1 MRLPQKV
8 AVVTGGA
15 SGIGRA
21 ICDLF
26 AQEGASLV
34 VADTDSEGGE
44 ETSRRINSAG
54 GQAIFARM
62 DVSKEPDV
70 ANMVEAALSSFG
82 GIDILVNNAAAF
94 VFRQVEDVTDSDW
107 QRVISVNLMGAAYCT
122 KHVLPAMKSRG
133 GGAIVN
139 MGSIGGL
146 TAGFT
151 DQSDRFLTPGN
162 VQVADSYPRSH
173 FGKGQCGGPAYPG
186 TPARHQRH
194 STVKCHVLSLQHRQ
208 PYVGTT
214 KKTGKRRVV
223 GSRGYS
229 GRAPV
234 YSNGVLR
241 ARFCGLFHRTRP
253 PNRSRSA
260 SGGVFSLV
268 PWHHRFAQ
276 VGRPINSGCA
286 HPRPFDCPL
295 SLL

>member
-54 GQAIFARM
+54 GQAVFSAT
-62 DVSKEPDV
+62 DVAKEPDV

-107 QRVISVNLMGAAYCT
+107 RRVISVNLMGAAYCT

-151 DQSDRFLTPGN
+151 DQSVSSP
-162 VQVADSYPRSH
+162 
-173 FGKGQCGGPAYPG
+173 PATSKSPIA
-186 TPARHQRH
+186 TRAPTLAKASAVVRPIPELPPVTSATLPSCQD
-194 STVKCHVLSLQHRQ
+194 LSLQHRQ

-223 GSRGYS
+223 L
-229 GRAPV
+229 V
-234 YSNGVLR
+234 
-241 ARFCGLFHRTRP
+241 
-253 PNRSRSA
+253 RSRSA
-260 SGGVFSLV
+260 MQQRCAAHVSAVFSIEPGRLNVSEAPRRGLQLV
-268 PWHHRFAQ
+268 AL
-276 VGRPINSGCA
+276 A
-286 HPRPFDCPL
+286 
-295 SLL
+295 